1 MFSPLILATPAT
13 EKRPHH
19 YGFTGFNYGDGKV
32 IIIWLGPF
40 LGRVSIQARWC
51 LKLQYSGHPSHLH
64 IIISLPLF
72 KQFPLSVLV
81 SDAGVAE
88 NVEKL

>member
-1 MFSPLILATPAT
+1 M
-13 EKRPHH
+13 
-19 YGFTGFNYGDGKV
+19 
-32 IIIWLGPF
+32 
-40 LGRVSIQARWC
+40 GRVSIQARWC
-51 LKLQYSGHPSHLH
+51 LKLQYSGHPIHLY
-64 IIISLPLF
+64 IIICLPLF

>member
-1 MFSPLILATPAT
+1 M
-13 EKRPHH
+13 
-19 YGFTGFNYGDGKV
+19 
-32 IIIWLGPF
+32 
-40 LGRVSIQARWC
+40 GRVSIQARWF
-51 LKLQYSGHPSHLH
+51 LKLQYSDHPSHLY
-64 IIISLPLF
+64 IIIFLPLF